1 MARGEEGCRVSTG
14 TPDVQGRERRIARI
28 ILAMAAFAVFA
39 IVAVA
44 LSRVALADTPSEL
57 PPISVTNITFSDDA
71 PTEGDAIT
79 ITVTV
84 HNNGTSNYTGVALT
98 VAYDRTNITTVKNL
112 TVPAMGNVTVDVP
125 WKAVKFTH
133 VMTAV
138 PIVEGFPL
146 EKGLGT
152 QALTVAAKPIGD
164 SPTVAAALVVV
175 LLVFVGSVA
184 APSVWERLSRR
195 G

>member
-1 MARGEEGCRVSTG
+1 M
-14 TPDVQGRERRIARI
+14 QGRERRIARI